1 MREPIAARMLLL
13 QSAPSFEW
21 RSLAR
26 WLARAGA
33 RVAARTRVSETRFRD
48 RFDGLSAR
56 ALDTLDRDLLSQFD
70 LVIADGAALGVL
82 DDAEFLLERAIK
94 LAPDNTQLRIDYIQ
108 VLRKRQKFAA
118 ARSEAHALLQRA
130 PDNPQFLSLY
140 AI

>member
-82 DDAEFLLERAIK
+82 DDAS
-94 LAPDNTQLRIDYIQ
+94 
-108 VLRKRQKFAA
+108 
-118 ARSEAHALLQRA
+118 RSALLDSSGLPCQLLTSQKPTSKKQGTRFSTR
-130 PDNPQFLSLY
+130 DT
-140 AI
+140 